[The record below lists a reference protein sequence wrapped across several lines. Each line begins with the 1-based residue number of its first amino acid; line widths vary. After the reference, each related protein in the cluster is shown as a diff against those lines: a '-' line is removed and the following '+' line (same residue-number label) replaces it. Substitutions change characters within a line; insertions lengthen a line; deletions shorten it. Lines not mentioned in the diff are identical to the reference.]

1 MTRPQNCGSGFCSC
15 VECHHRIAWGNTT
28 DRILLLLAEEPMT
41 KAEICRRLEL
51 THDQVSNVLSRLR
64 RTKRIYIAEYTRHA
78 VWQRMYLRAV
88 YAVGSKP
95 DAPKMA
101 ALTPSERS
109 SRSHRKKMLIKKN
122 VIFRSVNE
130 THRPLEG

>member
-1 MTRPQNCGSGFCSC
+1 M
-15 VECHHRIAWGNTT
+15 IAWGNTT
-28 DRILLLLAEEPMT
+28 DRILLLLQQEPMT

-109 SRSHRKKMLIKKN
+109 SRSHRKKMMIKQN